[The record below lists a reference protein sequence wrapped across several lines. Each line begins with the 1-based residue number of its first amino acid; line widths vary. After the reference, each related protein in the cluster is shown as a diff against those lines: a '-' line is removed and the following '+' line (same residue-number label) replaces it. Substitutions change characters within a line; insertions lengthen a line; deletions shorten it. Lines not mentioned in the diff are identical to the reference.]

1 MLEVFADRVII
12 SSPGLPPSPITLAN
26 LRKGKYRPCSRN
38 PVLAQCLSYFHR
50 IEERGSGFRRMRDQM
65 LNHGLDQPLIGTDTG
80 YFQVVFPGPG
90 ENLDRI
96 RVPETRL
103 TVTPAIEAQLNERQ
117 RKALAEVLKSGFV
130 SSGWLVKNMQV
141 TYDTANR
148 DLLALAKLKILVRNG
163 KGRASKYVLLEAKAR
178 A

>member
-1 MLEVFADRVII
+1 
-12 SSPGLPPSPITLAN
+12 
-26 LRKGKYRPCSRN
+26 
-38 PVLAQCLSYFHR
+38 
-50 IEERGSGFRRMRDQM
+50 M
-65 LNHGLDQPLIGTDTG
+65 LNHGLDQPILGTDTG
-80 YFQVVFPGPG
+80 YFQVMFPGPG

-103 TVTPAIEAQLNERQ
+103 MVTPAIEAQLNERQ
-117 RKALAEVLKSGFV
+117 RKALAEVLKSGSV
-130 SSGWLVKNMQV
+130 ASGWLVKNMQV

-148 DLLALAKLKILVRNG
+148 DLLALAELKILVRNG

>member
-1 MLEVFADRVII
+1 
-12 SSPGLPPSPITLAN
+12 
-26 LRKGKYRPCSRN
+26 
-38 PVLAQCLSYFHR
+38 
-50 IEERGSGFRRMRDQM
+50 MRDQM

-148 DLLALAKLKILVRNG
+148 DLLALAELKILVRKG

>member
-1 MLEVFADRVII
+1 
-12 SSPGLPPSPITLAN
+12 
-26 LRKGKYRPCSRN
+26 
-38 PVLAQCLSYFHR
+38 
-50 IEERGSGFRRMRDQM
+50 
-65 LNHGLDQPLIGTDTG
+65 
-80 YFQVVFPGPG
+80 
-90 ENLDRI
+90 
-96 RVPETRL
+96 
-103 TVTPAIEAQLNERQ
+103 
-117 RKALAEVLKSGFV
+117 LAEVLKSGSV

>member
-1 MLEVFADRVII
+1 
-12 SSPGLPPSPITLAN
+12 
-26 LRKGKYRPCSRN
+26 
-38 PVLAQCLSYFHR
+38 
-50 IEERGSGFRRMRDQM
+50 
-65 LNHGLDQPLIGTDTG
+65 
-80 YFQVVFPGPG
+80 
-90 ENLDRI
+90 
-96 RVPETRL
+96 
-103 TVTPAIEAQLNERQ
+103 
-117 RKALAEVLKSGFV
+117 VLKSGFV